1 MLTENS
7 SVYFDVSKFYA
18 RGLHL
23 GFNSLLKNY
32 SVVLLARDPL
42 MNMKSFLNRKKNF
55 LLDNS
60 LPQMPC
66 NELVMNH
73 KSFFKGRILSLVM
86 G

>member
-32 SVVLLARDPL
+32 SVVLLARDPF
-42 MNMKSFLNRKKNF
+42 NEYEK
-55 LLDNS
+55 LL
-60 LPQMPC
+60 
-66 NELVMNH
+66 
-73 KSFFKGRILSLVM
+73 K
-86 G
+86 